1 VTAVLS
7 TAAFAQTVVE
17 QDQQRDAA
25 SGATAATDAFATTVA
40 TPAKKLQM
48 AGHICEAFPAMPF
61 TFAHPAAVLPLRRSR
76 LLHTIP
82 LIIGSLMPD
91 VPYYFPTRVSRML
104 IDTHTLYGS
113 FAICLPWGMAALILI
128 MMLRQPLTVLL
139 SARVRWAC
147 LRSLDRFTERP
158 FHWPVAFLSI
168 LIGSWTH
175 IAWDSFTH
183 QSGWTT
189 TRVAVLSAPIS
200 IFGWETETSHL
211 LQYVSSVLG
220 LVFIAIWFAGVL
232 KHVPADAVA
241 DTARPRARWTALI
254 AITVVA
260 LLIGVSRAFLDWHS
274 GSYYF
279 LGYLL
284 LTCTI
289 GWFSLLYLLA
299 GMLAA
304 YTRVEQPET
313 VS

>member
-1 VTAVLS
+1 M
-7 TAAFAQTVVE
+7 AAHIC
-17 QDQQRDAA
+17 
-25 SGATAATDAFATTVA
+25 DAF
-40 TPAKKLQM
+40 
-48 AGHICEAFPAMPF
+48 GRMPF

-91 VPYYFPTRVSRML
+91 APYYFPIQVSRML

-113 FAICLPWGMAALILI
+113 FAICLPWGMAFLILT
-128 MMLRQPLTVLL
+128 MMLRHPLTVLL
-139 SARVRWAC
+139 STRVRWVC
-147 LRSLDRFTERP
+147 LRSIEQFTERP

-189 TRVAVLSAPIS
+189 THVSALSAPIS
-200 IFGWETETSHL
+200 LFGWETETSHL

-220 LVFIAIWFAGVL
+220 LVFIAIWFARVL
-232 KHVPADAVA
+232 KRVPADVRA
-241 DTARPRARWTALI
+241 DPSSARARWTVLA
-254 AITVVA
+254 AICAVA
-260 LLIGVSRAFLDWHS
+260 LLIGVSRAMLAWHS

-279 LGYLL
+279 LGFLL

-289 GWFSLLYLLA
+289 GWFTVLYVVA

-304 YTRVEQPET
+304 YSRLVPEPA
-313 VS
+313 S